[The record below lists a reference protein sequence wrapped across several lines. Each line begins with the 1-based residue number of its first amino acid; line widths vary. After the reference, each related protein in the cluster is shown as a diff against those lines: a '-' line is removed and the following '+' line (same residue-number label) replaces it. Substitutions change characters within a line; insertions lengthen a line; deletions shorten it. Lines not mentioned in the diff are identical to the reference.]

1 MHATNLT
8 EEAMNTDARSFDWV
22 ARRKAPGI
30 YQVKQNVV
38 LDRIWRL
45 DRWENLCWEVRLRPT
60 EVRRVN
66 CWAIG
71 WDRTPRDQGR

>member
-1 MHATNLT
+1 
-8 EEAMNTDARSFDWV
+8 MNTDARSYDWV
-22 ARRKAPGI
+22 ARRKPLGI

-45 DRWENLCWEVRLRPT
+45 DRWENLCWEVR
-60 EVRRVN
+60 RVN
-66 CWAIG
+66 WWAIG